1 MTMNISLRRGERIFI
16 NGAVLRVDRKVCL
29 ELLNDVTF
37 LLENHVMQ
45 AEDASTPLKQL
56 YFAIQAMLIS
66 PNDCEAALQLC
77 REMLVALN
85 STVRDSRILAGLRAA
100 IAHIEEKRMFEA
112 LKDVRA
118 LFPIEEELV
127 LLAKSEATRDV
138 A

>member
-1 MTMNISLRRGERIFI
+1 MNISLRRGERIFI

-45 AEDASTPLKQL
+45 AESATTPLKRL
-56 YFAIQAMLIS
+56 YFVIQAMLMS

-77 REMLVALN
+77 REMFVSLSSNAL
-85 STVRDSRILAGLRAA
+85 DPRIMEGLRAA
-100 IAHIEEKRMFEA
+100 VRHIEDKRMFDA
-112 LKDVRA
+112 LKVVRG
-118 LFPIEEELV
+118 LFPIEEQLTTT
-127 LLAKSEATRDV
+127 AEAENAREV